1 MSSRKNDIS
10 RREFILKAASA
21 AVVAPLLIS
30 QAKNISAPNKLR
42 HVCIGVGGMGWHDLN
57 KFKSHPDVD

>member
-1 MSSRKNDIS
+1 MRSRKNDIS

-30 QAKNISAPNKLR
+30 QAKKYFPSK
-42 HVCIGVGGMGWHDLN
+42 
-57 KFKSHPDVD
+57 